1 MNILEVQNQL
11 KDFSDEQL
19 QSEAKT
25 PSAEVPPFLVI
36 SEISRRKNM
45 ADAYAAR
52 MAKQDKTTVAEDLTN
67 AAGVPQGGIS
77 ALAPGMA
84 AKSSI
89 AQNTGVDQV
98 NMASGGLVE
107 GYVMPRDSTAQPG
120 VWDQMY
126 GKTHRPDGSP
136 ISKARSFDP
145 TKALGIRSSAV
156 VPGLP
161 SGLVGRDE
169 GQRPGYHR
177 DNYYTGNDT
186 PMGPGAAG
194 IISAVTAPTTGEA
207 PIMPDEKA
215 DGEKALSRLV
225 GDMSDDQHYEGVF
238 QPDAALPV
246 DKINHQA
253 GQDANRAF
261 LDVESAFGPQSL
273 EDLGFL
279 GADQQNATQEQL
291 KDWDGKVSADTLP
304 EGAAGLPS
312 LIARQTPIDVSTL
325 PEAYTDPTTDGLTLD
340 ERGDVSFDIKGLGNV
355 SVPRGGVADVARH
368 IGAFP
373 QAVDPRLGGDP
384 SIYDPNSQGAVY
396 RATMDKQ
403 AQQPSL
409 ENLPPLSLNPN
420 NVDVGGLDENGF
432 ISAQYPSSRMA
443 GYENEDPYR
452 PWGKIEGGENEGVY
466 DKVRRVAGWFPETTG
481 DFLDEAIMP
490 PTETEGEGK
499 AVDSKS
505 KPTQKQGS
513 GTGSGQ
519 SKLSKEMERAKWLA
533 IAKAGFALMASDNR
547 TFGGALGEAGLVGL
561 ESYMK
566 SKEDYEKELKAYK
579 KSSSSTFGGQMKM
592 TELKALIDARSKL
605 EIGDPMIPEID
616 SAINLQLR
624 MLPRL
629 KDVTEKAE

>member
-19 QSEAKT
+19 QAEAKT

-145 TKALGIRSSAV
+145 TKALDIRGSAV

-177 DNYYTGNDT
+177 GTYYTGPDT

-291 KDWDGKVSADTLP
+291 KDWDGKVS
-304 EGAAGLPS
+304 
-312 LIARQTPIDVSTL
+312 
-325 PEAYTDPTTDGLTLD
+325 D

-355 SVPRGGVADVARH
+355 SVPSGGVADVARH

-396 RATMDKQ
+396 RAAMDKQ

-452 PWGKIEGGENEGVY
+452 PWGKIQHENA
-466 DKVRRVAGWFPETTG
+466 DTG
-481 DFLDEAIMP
+481 DFLSEAIMP
-490 PTETEGEGK
+490 PTETEGEGR

-505 KPTQKQGS
+505 KPTQKQGSGTGS

-605 EIGDPMIPEID
+605 EMDDPMIPEID